1 MLICAEQFTGTL
13 QGSQPSTEISFI
25 LPLNCEKQ
33 FSWFKESHMD
43 YFFCLH
49 AFLETSEM
57 VRWFWCVSSLS
68 LHSSC
73 VAHLH
78 HSIWLTSHPL
88 PWPVSRSF
96 TLLLCTAVSLL
107 GGISVSQ
114 RRETRATP
122 ENGALIYKAVATAE
136 GNLPCSYL
144 LPGKNRKMAHWNRN
158 MEWPKL
164 TVPVV
169 KWWPFKS
176 QGNRTFILKGGSIIT
191 EFR

>member
-1 MLICAEQFTGTL
+1 MTFYRVTLALCTYLVCVVKRPSTAEGIFSSPCQMLICAEQFTGTL

-78 HSIWLTSHPL
+78 HSIWLTSHPPAMACFTIL
-88 PWPVSRSF
+88 YASALYGCFTSRGDFCLIEERNKGNSRERCAH
-96 TLLLCTAVSLL
+96 LQSCCYS
-107 GGISVSQ
+107 
-114 RRETRATP
+114 RRKL
-122 ENGALIYKAVATAE
+122 ALFLSAAWEK
-136 GNLPCSYL
+136 
-144 LPGKNRKMAHWNRN
+144 
-158 MEWPKL
+158 
-164 TVPVV
+164 
-169 KWWPFKS
+169 
-176 QGNRTFILKGGSIIT
+176 
-191 EFR
+191 